1 MSNILIGSSNIA
13 RFYKAE
19 SFSKFRPY
27 TLSRCTEFSSFQ
39 AIMDESTEKYFVIS
53 VLENF
58 VSNRVKSEK
67 DNSLKIIESV
77 TQEFLEV
84 IRSSATRLPD
94 SKFAVVMPLQR
105 PALDWY
111 QDSLQELRSYVEDG
125 LLGMKMDNVT
135 KIDCISTITQQFA
148 EDQVHL
154 TEASGKSFLDFI
166 FGQSETFFKSIQV
179 DLSEDDAS
187 GEGTTSSL
195 ALRLTQLEAAFR
207 NRSLSD
213 NMVLARLREEIDSGA
228 NRSKEDRIVING
240 LVCRKPLPSEI
251 RAKTA
256 LLSEVAME
264 IFKFLVP
271 SFKGK
276 ITFISQG
283 KGAAGILPMV
293 EVLKKSIDY
302 GLFFSLVLE
311 DS

>member
-1 MSNILIGSSNIA
+1 
-13 RFYKAE
+13 
-19 SFSKFRPY
+19 
-27 TLSRCTEFSSFQ
+27 
-39 AIMDESTEKYFVIS
+39 MDESTEKFFVIL

-58 VSNRVKSEK
+58 VSNKVKTEK

-77 TQEFLEV
+77 TKDFLEV

-148 EDQVHL
+148 EDKVHL

-187 GEGTTSSL
+187 GDGATSLL
-195 ALRLTQLEAAFR
+195 ARRLTQ
-207 NRSLSD
+207 
-213 NMVLARLREEIDSGA
+213 
-228 NRSKEDRIVING
+228 
-240 LVCRKPLPSEI
+240 
-251 RAKTA
+251 
-256 LLSEVAME
+256 
-264 IFKFLVP
+264 
-271 SFKGK
+271 
-276 ITFISQG
+276 
-283 KGAAGILPMV
+283 
-293 EVLKKSIDY
+293 
-302 GLFFSLVLE
+302 
-311 DS
+311 